1 MYQLSE
7 NKLHKPFSNDIDKPE
22 VFLFL
27 KKILA
32 KDSAFLWMS
41 VVYGLVISVLALA
54 VPMSVQFLINSVPAA
69 KRSYG

>member
-7 NKLHKPFSNDIDKPE
+7 KKLHKPFSNDIDKPE

-32 KDSAFLWMS
+32 KDYAFLWMS
-41 VVYGLVISVLALA
+41 VV
-54 VPMSVQFLINSVPAA
+54 
-69 KRSYG
+69 